1 LQDIEQSKEN
11 TMKKLIVLAAV
22 TALGTGA
29 AQAAECTV
37 KFSVDK
43 MYCEA
48 CPLTVSKAMQ
58 GVKGVKSA
66 KVDYNT
72 KTAVVVFDDGVA
84 TIDAIAAAS
93 TNAGYP
99 AQPVAN

>member
-1 LQDIEQSKEN
+1 LKQRKEN
-11 TMKKLIVLAAV
+11 TMKKLIVLAAM

-29 AQAAECTV
+29 AQAAERTV
-37 KFSVDK
+37 KLSVDK

-66 KVDYNT
+66 KIDYKT
-72 KTAVVVFDDGVA
+72 KTAVVVFDDSAA
-84 TIDAIAAAS
+84 TVDAIAAAS

-99 AQPVAN
+99 ARPAAN

>member
-1 LQDIEQSKEN
+1 V
-11 TMKKLIVLAAV
+11 KKLIVLAAM
-22 TALGTGA
+22 TALGMGA
-29 AQAAECTV
+29 AQAAERTV
-37 KFSVDK
+37 RFSVDK
-43 MYCEA
+43 MYCDA

-66 KVDYNT
+66 KVDYKS

-84 TIDAIAAAS
+84 TEDAVAKAS

-99 AQPVAN
+99 ARVAAN

>member
-1 LQDIEQSKEN
+1 
-11 TMKKLIVLAAV
+11 MKKLIVVAAM

-29 AQAAECTV
+29 AQAAERTV

-48 CPLTVSKAMQ
+48 CPLTVTKAMR
-58 GVKGVKSA
+58 GVQGVKSA
-66 KVDYNT
+66 KVDYET
-72 KTAVVVFDDGVA
+72 KTAAVVFDDSAA
-84 TIDAIAAAS
+84 TIDSIAAAS

-99 AQPVAN
+99 ARPATN

>member
-22 TALGTGA
+22 AALGTGA
-29 AQAAECTV
+29 AQAAERTV

-58 GVKGVKSA
+58 GVKGVGKGRLQ
-66 KVDYNT
+66 DQ
-72 KTAVVVFDDGVA
+72 DRRRRL
-84 TIDAIAAAS
+84 
-93 TNAGYP
+93 
-99 AQPVAN
+99 